1 MNDLSH
7 LEPMKRP
14 KSSSA
19 VARIVSAL
27 RTSIL
32 SAADGEYLG
41 SEEQLTARYGVSRP
55 TLRQAVRLLE
65 HERLLVIK
73 RGSGGGFYAR
83 RPQID
88 AVAHAAAIYLDIEQA
103 TFRDLI
109 TASLPL
115 LTEAVQLAAA
125 CRDERLHARL
135 RQLLVNDDPEA
146 GKMEGRPDEVFA
158 WDIEFARI
166 IGDMC
171 GNPVI
176 KLFVSIIYEFGQSQW
191 RDELGLRY
199 GRHLPELY
207 NVRNQLIRA
216 ILSGD
221 AELARLY
228 GQRRSMLV
236 CKLIQNLP
244 GLEPISIGTY
254 DAARSS

>member
-1 MNDLSH
+1 CLVPRAWSGVSPSWRSYLHVIASISTVPCGADRRRRATARSLMPPFPGPVNRGHKFADTRMNDLSH

-176 KLFVSIIYEFGQSQW
+176 KLFVSIIYE
-191 RDELGLRY
+191 
-199 GRHLPELY
+199 
-207 NVRNQLIRA
+207 
-216 ILSGD
+216 
-221 AELARLY
+221 
-228 GQRRSMLV
+228 
-236 CKLIQNLP
+236 
-244 GLEPISIGTY
+244 
-254 DAARSS
+254 